1 MAPKRRGTDV
11 QQHEFNDEVMRW
23 MKRQT
28 ELVTIAY
35 NYLTAALVAAAIN
48 TIVIAAIIVWAAN
61 R

>member
-1 MAPKRRGTDV
+1 M

-28 ELVTIAY
+28 ELTTSAY
-35 NYLTAALVAAAIN
+35 NYLTAALVAAAVN
-48 TIVIAAIIVWAAN
+48 TIAIAAIIIWAVN